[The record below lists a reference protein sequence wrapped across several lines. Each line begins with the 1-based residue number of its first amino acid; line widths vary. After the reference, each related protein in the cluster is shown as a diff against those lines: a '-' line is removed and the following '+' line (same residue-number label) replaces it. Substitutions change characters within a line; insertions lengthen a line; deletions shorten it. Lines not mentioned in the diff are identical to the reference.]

1 MGLSKDP
8 EKRETQ
14 LNNLQSFKKGVSGNP
29 KGRPKG
35 LKNWSSIV
43 QQLLADE
50 KLIDKVVSKKPAYWD
65 DLPTKNGANAIV
77 VAMMIRAM
85 QGEQKAADWL
95 RKTGFGDK
103 LIHDFEEGFF
113 EKSSFNINIVEPKH
127 SKED

>member
-8 EKRETQ
+8 QKRETQ

-50 KLIDKVVSKKPAYWD
+50 KLIDKVVAKKPAYWD

-113 EKSSFNINIVEPKH
+113 EKNSFNINIVEPKH